1 MMRISD
7 VGPGPFR
14 SLKIFGLVAWQLRYD
29 LVAVVIVAVIMS
41 ALAKWPAF
49 QSAAPVVPLLGVVV
63 SIFIGFRN
71 SSAYTRWWEARTLWG
86 SMIGNSRAV
95 GNALVAVGNASAE
108 MAVIE
113 DRMRRRQARHAWQV
127 AADLRGIPVSQAVV
141 QLTPEDPADATAA
154 NLLTLQAADTR
165 DLRMA
170 NIIDA
175 QGRVVLTNLNTA
187 QTAAVGGLE
196 RIRNQPI
203 PPYYSMFVRLLAW
216 VFAIMVCTRLD
227 AGGHYGAAGM
237 VVSISSKI
245 PWTTAFSLSPWI
257 VSVSRSPLTF
267 SARPTRWRSPGKAPV
282 ARWIRWRDNR
292 VGRSCREVSVET
304 AVRPSSCRGGRDDGD
319 GLG

>member
-175 QGRVVLTNLNTA
+175 QRRVVLTNLNTA

-237 VVSISSKI
+237 VVSIVVMTLFIVAERLGDFIEDPLDNGVFAFPMDRFCQSITADLLGSSH
-245 PWTTAFSLSPWI
+245 PLAQSGEGAGRALD
-257 VSVSRSPLTF
+257 SV
-267 SARPTRWRSPGKAPV
+267 G
-282 ARWIRWRDNR
+282 
-292 VGRSCREVSVET
+292 
-304 AVRPSSCRGGRDDGD
+304 
-319 GLG
+319 